1 MYNKTEREG
10 GSAVVR
16 VAIAEDDTAC
26 ARQLQEYLDRYAG
39 EKGEQF
45 QVSVFPDGLELVESY
60 RPDYDVLLLDIEMP
74 HLDGMEAARR
84 IRQTDPAVIIIF
96 ITNMAKYAIKGY
108 EVGALDFV
116 LKPVSYFAF
125 SVKLSKVISALRARR
140 QVSLMIPDGGGL
152 RKVPA
157 EEIYYIEVADHRLH
171 IHTAQG
177 TFSMLGTLKNMEE
190 ELAGEHFALCNKC
203 YLVNL
208 RHVTR
213 LKAGTVTL
221 SGGQELQVSRPR
233 RKEFQTAI
241 MNYYG
246 GGAR

>member
-1 MYNKTEREG
+1 M
-10 GSAVVR
+10 VR
-16 VAIAEDDTAC
+16 IAIAEDDDAC
-26 ARQLQEYLDRYAG
+26 AGQLQEYLKRYAG
-39 EKGEQF
+39 ESGEEF
-45 QVSVFPDGLELVESY
+45 QISVFPDGLELVESY
-60 RPDYDVLLLDIEMP
+60 RQNYDVLLLDIEMP

-84 IRQTDPAVIIIF
+84 IRQIDPAVIIIF

-116 LKPVSYFAF
+116 LKPVIYFAF
-125 SVKLSKVISALRARR
+125 AVKLSKVVSALRARR
-140 QVSLMIPDGGGL
+140 QVSLVIPDEGGL

-157 EEIYYIEVADHRLH
+157 DEIYYIEVADHRLH
-171 IHTAQG
+171 IHASEG

-190 ELAGEHFALCNKC
+190 QLSGQHFALCNKC

-213 LKAGTVTL
+213 LKGGTVTL
-221 SGGQELQVSRPR
+221 GSGQELQVSRPR
-233 RKEFQTAI
+233 RKEFQMAI

-246 GGAR
+246 GGVR